1 VRTRIIAGLIAIPIV
16 VIPIYLGGFWGLL
29 LGVAATTIGAWELFH
44 MFKAGGYQPS
54 LWIGMPWAILI
65 FMAGWDPEQVQRSS
79 ISITGFLTQPTIWIV
94 ETFSFPLQTVL
105 TAGLIITLIYC
116 LFVVDKPV
124 NTWMATS
131 IGAIYLG
138 ILLGQIVALRFLPN
152 GFWYVL
158 FGFLVTW
165 ANDTA
170 AYFTGVTI
178 GRRKLWPRLSPKKT
192 WEGTLGGWI
201 GAAAAGA
208 LLAWLFPLDIGPLY
222 GAAIGFLAG
231 ILGLFGDLSISMIK
245 RQVGVKDSGSIFPG
259 HGGLLDRLDSMLFT
273 LPFIYQAVIWY
284 TRIAAS
290 Q

>member
-1 VRTRIIAGLIAIPIV
+1 MRTRIIAGLVAIPIV

-29 LGVAATTIGAWELFH
+29 LGIAATAIGAWELFH
-44 MFKAGGYQPS
+44 MFKAGGYHPA

-94 ETFSFPLQTVL
+94 ETFSLPLQTVL

-284 TRIAAS
+284 TRVV